1 MIEASWA
8 RAASSATGASFSSPS
23 SRSFPLVLK
32 KVAQAQG
39 LLCYPMGG
47 TRDGR
52 MGDHILL
59 APPFIATEDQ
69 LDSLVDILGR
79 SIETVL
85 AGV

>member
-1 MIEASWA
+1 MFWGVELVAD
-8 RAASSATGASFSSPS
+8 RGAKVPFDPK
-23 SRSFPLVLK
+23 LGLAGKLK